1 MLRHAVLFIV
11 LGFFNLA
18 LRAQD
23 SLDQARRAQV
33 LVGPGVWSRVIQ
45 VTNESPGRVYP
56 ATVYALI
63 FELAGILWFYTDANG
78 TQSFSL
84 HVGRLEAEKADFAP
98 LLREIAPGF
107 GRWSVLPDAAPPAE
121 GWNEPLRN
129 GCFIESV
136 AALRER
142 LARQAG
148 IREPRLLSYY
158 LKTGAAETGHTV
170 LAYEVDGQVEI
181 FDPARPAVRL
191 QYPRRV
197 GQDALWLAQA
207 MEGGRV
213 KSARFVPMPE
223 SLPAT
228 AVASA
233 AGEGRAGIVA
243 GDLMGS

>member
-1 MLRHAVLFIV
+1 MLLHAVLIIA

-23 SLDQARRAQV
+23 SLDHARQAQA
-33 LVGPGVWSRVIQ
+33 LLGPGVWSQVIQ
-45 VTNESPGRVYP
+45 VKNESRGRVYP
-56 ATVYALI
+56 ATVHALV

-84 HVGRLEAEKADFAP
+84 HVGRLEEEKADFAP
-98 LLREIAPGF
+98 LLRDINRGF
-107 GRWSVLPDAAPPAE
+107 TRWSVLPDAAPPAE
-121 GWNEPLRN
+121 ARTEPLKN

-158 LKTGAAETGHTV
+158 LRTGAAAAGHTV
-170 LAYEVDGQVEI
+170 LAYDVDGHVEI
-181 FDPARPAVRL
+181 FDPARPTDHL
-191 QYPRRV
+191 EYPRRV
-197 GQDALWLAQA
+197 GRDALGLAQA
-207 MEGGRV
+207 LEGGRV
-213 KSARFVPMPE
+213 TSARYVPMPE
-223 SLPAT
+223 GLPAT
-228 AVASA
+228 SVASA

-243 GDLMGS
+243 NDLMGS